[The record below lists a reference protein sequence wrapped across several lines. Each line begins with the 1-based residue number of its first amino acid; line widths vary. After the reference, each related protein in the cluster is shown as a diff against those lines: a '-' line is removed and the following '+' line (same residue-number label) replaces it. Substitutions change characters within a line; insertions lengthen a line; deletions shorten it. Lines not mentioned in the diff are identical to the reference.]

1 MELILHDPEIM
12 TPIGLTIDEKDHL
25 YVLESHTH
33 TPMQDYQGPA
43 FDRIKK
49 GVDKD
54 GDYEIDQ
61 WIIFADSIEDGMN
74 LNYHQNY
81 GVFLATKNQV
91 LQFKDTDHDG
101 VADQRTEILKMY
113 PPEIVYDHD
122 KANGNDQ

>member
-49 GVDKD
+49 
-54 GDYEIDQ
+54 E
-61 WIIFADSIEDGMN
+61 
-74 LNYHQNY
+74 
-81 GVFLATKNQV
+81 
-91 LQFKDTDHDG
+91 
-101 VADQRTEILKMY
+101 
-113 PPEIVYDHD
+113 
-122 KANGNDQ
+122 